1 MRTSH
6 LLSSTALTTSAM
18 LASGA
23 AFAQPVYN
31 WTGYYIGANVG
42 LASTDFGQDLFVPAI
57 GQFPSHFFS
66 SSGRATT
73 LAGGIQGG
81 YNLLFLPN
89 WLAGI
94 EADISYLGASRQQGF
109 QFLNSTEDVV
119 GVQKTRMRWLATAR
133 GRLGYTWLNTLV
145 YATGGLA
152 IGDVKSTVDATR
164 FDGSRVEAQFAGSY
178 SATRYGPVYG
188 GGIDQALTNLV
199 SLRIE
204 YLHFDLGNFSYNVNL
219 ASGLTT
225 PRVPSTWLAQGSVSG
240 DIVRVAVNVKFGP
253 P

>member
-1 MRTSH
+1 MRTGH

-42 LASTDFGQDLFVPAI
+42 YASTDIGQDLFVPAVTR
-57 GQFPSHFFS
+57 FPSHFFD

-73 LAGGIQGG
+73 VAGGIQAG
-81 YNLLFLPN
+81 YNWLFLPN

-109 QFLNSTEDVV
+109 QFQNSTEDVV
-119 GVQKTRMRWLATAR
+119 GVQKTRMRWLATVR

-164 FDGSRVEAQFAGSY
+164 IDGPTAEAQFAGSY
-178 SATRYGPVYG
+178 SATRTGYVVG
-188 GGIDQALTNLV
+188 GGIEQALTNLV
-199 SLRIE
+199 TLRLE

-225 PRVPSTWLAQGSVSG
+225 PRVPSTWLAHGSVSG
-240 DIVRVAVNVKFGP
+240 DIVRAAVNVKFGP

>member
-1 MRTSH
+1 
-6 LLSSTALTTSAM
+6 M
-18 LASGA
+18 LASSA

-31 WTGYYIGANVG
+31 WTGYYIGAHAG
-42 LASTDFGQDLFVPAI
+42 YASTQFDQDLFVPAI
-57 GQFPSHFFS
+57 ARFPSRFFD

-73 LAGGIQGG
+73 LAGGIQAG
-81 YNLLFLPN
+81 YNWLFLPN
-89 WLAGI
+89 WLAGV

-109 QFLNSTEDVV
+109 QFHNGGEDVV
-119 GVQKTRMRWLATAR
+119 GAQKTRMRWLATVR

-164 FDGSRVEAQFAGSY
+164 IDGPTAEAQFAGSY
-178 SATRYGPVYG
+178 SATRTGYVVG
-188 GGIDQALTNLV
+188 GGIEQALSNLV
-199 SLRIE
+199 SLRLE

-219 ASGLTT
+219 ASGLTS
-225 PRVPSTWLAQGSVSG
+225 RGVPSTWLAHGSVSG
-240 DIVRVAVNVKFGP
+240 DIVRAAVNVRFGP